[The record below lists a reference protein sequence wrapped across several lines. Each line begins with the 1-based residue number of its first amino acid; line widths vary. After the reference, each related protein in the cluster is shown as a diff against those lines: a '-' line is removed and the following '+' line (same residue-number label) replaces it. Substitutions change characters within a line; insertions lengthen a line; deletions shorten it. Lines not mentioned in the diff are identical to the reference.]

1 MVVESFCT
9 DTLDLL
15 PDAVVWFDKDANL
28 VQVNQTA
35 LDMWGYTSEEVQG
48 MTIFDINPTMTK
60 EIWPTHWEEK
70 VVQSKVFESQ
80 HKRKNGEV
88 FPVEIMDH
96 FISVKGKKI
105 SCAIIRDIT
114 IRKRKESALRG
125 ALLEIRELK
134 AKLEAENN
142 YLQNEIE
149 IENNFGDIIS
159 QSPAFKPVLKKIQ
172 QVASTL
178 STVLITGESGTGKE
192 LIARAIHRLSVRNN
206 RPMIKVNCA
215 ALPPNLIESELFGHV
230 KGAFTGALNNKV
242 GKFELADGGT
252 LFLDEIGEMPIE
264 LQAKILRALQEGEI
278 EKVGGQGHIN
288 VDVRIVAATNK
299 NLEKEID
306 KGKFREDL
314 FYRLNVFPIHAIPLR
329 ERMDDIPILVT
340 YFVEK
345 LGKRLGRTNTEIPMK
360 VIDQLNKYDFPG
372 NIRELENLIE
382 RAMIVSTRNKLSLG
396 SWFNPKSRK
405 KESESFIH
413 LDEFQRSY
421 IIKVL
426 KHVNWKVSG
435 PGGAAEILG
444 MRSTTL
450 SSRIEKYGIKRS
462 KEIE

>member
-1 MVVESFCT
+1 M
-9 DTLDLL
+9 
-15 PDAVVWFDKDANL
+15 
-28 VQVNQTA
+28 
-35 LDMWGYTSEEVQG
+35 
-48 MTIFDINPTMTK
+48 
-60 EIWPTHWEEK
+60 
-70 VVQSKVFESQ
+70 
-80 HKRKNGEV
+80 
-88 FPVEIMDH
+88 
-96 FISVKGKKI
+96 
-105 SCAIIRDIT
+105 
-114 IRKRKESALRG
+114 RG
-125 ALLEIRELK
+125 ALLEIKELK

-192 LIARAIHRLSVRNN
+192 LVARAIHRLSTRNN

-230 KGAFTGALNNKV
+230 KGAFTGALNNKI

-288 VDVRIVAATNK
+288 VDVRIIAATNK
-299 NLEKEID
+299 NLEKEIE

-314 FYRLNVFPIHAIPLR
+314 FYRLNVFPIHSIPLR

-413 LDEFQRSY
+413 LDEFQRNY